1 MKWLLCCVLVV
12 LSGCNS
18 TNRSGDGPPA
28 ETPWG
33 RTSAGLRMAVWTTPS
48 DTERAAA
55 PQVHV
60 GVENVGESDVI
71 LNLGFMLGN
80 GDKMYPLAV
89 GLVLTDTHGKVQQL
103 EYPTPG
109 VGGRV
114 DDFLVALRA
123 GSMYSLRLALNEYW
137 VPKEPRL
144 TFGRGTYRIE
154 ARFTGGAARQI
165 NLDTEGIATLNF
177 WKGTLQS
184 NVATFALR

>member
-1 MKWLLCCVLVV
+1 MKWLSCCALVV
-12 LSGCNS
+12 LGGCNS
-18 TNRSGDGPPA
+18 INLSQDGPSA
-28 ETPWG
+28 ERPWG
-33 RTSAGLRMAVWTTPS
+33 PASAGLRTAVWTTPS
-48 DTERAAA
+48 DMEGPGA

-60 GVENVGESDVI
+60 GIENVGESDVI

-89 GLVLTDTHGKVQQL
+89 GLVLTDTDGKVQRL

-137 VPKEPRL
+137 VPREARL
-144 TFGRGTYRIE
+144 KLGRGTYRIE
-154 ARFTGGAARQI
+154 ARFTGGVARQI
-165 NLDTEGIATLNF
+165 NLDTEGIATLRF
-177 WKGTLQS
+177 WKGLLQS
-184 NVATFALR
+184 NVATFTLR